1 MGPTG
6 NDQKPVPDFGLGTQR
21 LYERMDSC
29 ARRAHERQHEPQR
42 TCRLVSQPE
51 HFALHGAV
59 PPDETYWQRGQ
70 VGTGLNGG
78 GEGRNTIEIVPVHEE
93 YDTWVGHIWTF
104 LSPAAAVDTRGLVR
118 AYLVINLKYT
128 TGDEWPPELPRP
140 LDRTVSDSLD

>member
-1 MGPTG
+1 MGATG

-29 ARRAHERQHEPQR
+29 ARRTHERQHEPQR

-59 PPDETYWQRGQ
+59 PPDETYWQSGQ
-70 VGTGLNGG
+70 VGTGLDGG

-93 YDTWVGHIWTF
+93 YEHG
-104 LSPAAAVDTRGLVR
+104 S
-118 AYLVINLKYT
+118 AYLNVPITGSRSRHSRTCAHFLVINLWIR
-128 TGDEWPPELPRP
+128 G
-140 LDRTVSDSLD
+140 